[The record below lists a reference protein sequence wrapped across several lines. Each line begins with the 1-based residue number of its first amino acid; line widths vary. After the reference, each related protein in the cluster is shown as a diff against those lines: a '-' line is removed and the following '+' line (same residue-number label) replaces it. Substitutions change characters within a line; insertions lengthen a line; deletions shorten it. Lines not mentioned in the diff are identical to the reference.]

1 MPWGL
6 AALAQDACQTVF
18 GRDWTV
24 SYTPAGEI
32 AATLTCISFDPAHEQ
47 IEMQAEMPVA
57 TTRPVLDVQIS
68 DFVAEWGAGV
78 GPKQGDLVT
87 IDAVAYEVTD
97 VQPDGHGASKLV
109 LVEV

>member
-24 SYTPAGEI
+24 SYTPAGKS
-32 AATLTCISFDPAHEQ
+32 AAALTCISFDPAHEQ
-47 IEMQAEMPVA
+47 IEMQGEMPVSA
-57 TTRPVLDVQIS
+57 VRPVLDVQLS
-68 DFVAEWGAGV
+68 DFVAAWGAGTE
-78 GPKQGDLVT
+78 PKQHDLVT
-87 IDAVAYEVTD
+87 IDGTDYEVTD
-97 VQPDGHGASKLV
+97 VQPDGHGAAKLV